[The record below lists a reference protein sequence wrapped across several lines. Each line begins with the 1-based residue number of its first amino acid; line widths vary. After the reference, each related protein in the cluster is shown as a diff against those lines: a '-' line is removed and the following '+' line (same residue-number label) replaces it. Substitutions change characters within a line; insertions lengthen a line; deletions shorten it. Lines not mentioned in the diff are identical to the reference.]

1 MKLYLAK
8 LSYSEQSDSK
18 LRDAQAMTRKGGL
31 TDFEVKHM
39 VGADSLAPILKKLF
53 DMHGNRK
60 SLQLAASL
68 GELTDPLRCVGR
80 DDAPLRL
87 SVYCLISLITN
98 HIPIILAASCD

>member
-1 MKLYLAK
+1 
-8 LSYSEQSDSK
+8 
-18 LRDAQAMTRKGGL
+18 MTRTERL

-39 VGADSLAPILKKLF
+39 VGADSLAPVLKKLF
-53 DMHGNRK
+53 DVHGYRK

-68 GELTDPLRCVGR
+68 GELADPLRGVGR
-80 DDAPLRL
+80 GDAPLRL